1 MASYSYSIKYG
12 DWVNTITINYTI
24 SYNSISNQTTV
35 TFSDMSWAYFGK
47 RDWYTKASSTIT
59 VTAADNASAT
69 GSTSAT
75 TPANATTD
83 GSVKTFTAAPNP
95 PSITVTHSNA
105 IGAKSVN
112 ISISSSIFVNPSA
125 NGTKQYTIKGDGST
139 TAASGTYA
147 PASSVTCSTADIGSA
162 PTIQISRNSTSFT
175 HTLTYEFGSLS
186 GTIATK
192 TSDTTI
198 TSWKFPTSFYAQ
210 IPNAKSGTGTI
221 TCNTYSGDTLLGTK
235 TCSFT
240 ATTNES
246 LCKPTLSPKVEDSN
260 SEAVALTGNANTFIR
275 YISDAAITSGAA
287 ARNSATLKSIKVTC
301 GSQSITTSTGTI
313 QKVDSGTFTFTAT
326 DSRGYSTTQT
336 VEKTLINYINPTCN
350 LNISNPSTDGN
361 LSFTI
366 TGNYFNSSFGAVNNT
381 LSVSYKY
388 KAGSG
393 NYSDNIEV
401 TNITLNN
408 NTYTANISLTGL
420 DYKETYTFQAF
431 TIDKIKS
438 VNSAEKVIKTTPV
451 FSWSNDDFEFNV
463 PVKFSGKTLLDVV
476 YPVGA
481 IYMSVSE
488 ISPAT
493 LFGGTWERIQNRF
506 LLAAGSSYAAG
517 NTGGEATH
525 TLTANEM
532 PSHTH
537 ALRANTSWG
546 ESETLGAW
554 KQYVSSG
561 ILMDAGS
568 SGTTIT
574 TSYYY
579 DVAQPVGG
587 DAAHNNMPPYLVV
600 YMWKRTA

>member
-47 RDWYTKASSTIT
+47 KGWHTRASSTIT
-59 VTAADNASAT
+59 VTAADNTSAT
-69 GSTSAT
+69 GSTSASISDST
-75 TPANATTD
+75 H
-83 GSVKTFTAAPNP
+83 GGIKTFTATPSPN
-95 PSITVTHSNA
+95 SITVTHSNA
-105 IGAKSVN
+105 TGAKSVN
-112 ISISSSIFVNPSA
+112 IGISSSIFVNPSA
-125 NGTKQYTIKGDGST
+125 NGTQQVTIKGDGST

-192 TSDTTI
+192 TTSTTI

-336 VEKTLINYINPTCN
+336 IEKTLINYINPTCN
-350 LNISNPSTDGN
+350 LNISNPTTDGN

-388 KAGSG
+388 KTGSG
-393 NYSDNIEV
+393 NYSNNIEV

-463 PVKFSGKTLLDVV
+463 PVKFSGKTLFDIV

-481 IYMSVSE
+481 IYMSVSST
-488 ISPAT
+488 SPAI
-493 LFGGTWERIQNRF
+493 LFGGTWEQIQNRF
-506 LLAAGSSYAAG
+506 LLAAGSSYTAG

-525 TLTANEM
+525 KLTANEM

-587 DAAHNNMPPYLVV
+587 GAAHNNMPPYLVV

>member
-59 VTAADNASAT
+59 VTAADNTSAT

-105 IGAKSVN
+105 TGAKSVN
-112 ISISSSIFVNPSA
+112 IGISSSIFVNPSA
-125 NGTKQYTIKGDGST
+125 NGTQQVTIKGDGST

-162 PTIQISRNSTSFT
+162 PTIQISRNSSSFT

-186 GTIATK
+186 GTIVTK
-192 TSDTTI
+192 TTSTTI
-198 TSWKFPTSFYAQ
+198 TSWKFPTSFYAE

-221 TCNTYSGDTLLGTK
+221 TCNTYNGDTLLGTK

-246 LCKPTLSPKVEDSN
+246 LCKPTLSPTVEDSN
-260 SEAVALTGNANTFIR
+260 TAAVALTGDANTFIR

-287 ARNSATLKSIKVTC
+287 ARNNATLKSIKVTC

-336 VEKTLINYINPTCN
+336 IEKTLISYINPTCN
-350 LNISNPSTDGN
+350 LNISNPTTDGN

-463 PVKFSGKTLLDVV
+463 PVKFSGKTLFDIV

-481 IYMSVSE
+481 IYMSVSNT
-488 ISPAT
+488 SPAT
-493 LFGGTWERIQNRF
+493 LFGGTWEQIQNRF
-506 LLAAGSSYAAG
+506 LLAAGSSYTAG

-525 TLTANEM
+525 TLTANEI
-532 PSHTH
+532 PAHSH
-537 ALRANTSWG
+537 AIYSG
-546 ESETLGAW
+546 YGDI
-554 KQYVSSG
+554 VSNVS
-561 ILMDAGS
+561 DAYRYQTWGS
-568 SGTTIT
+568 SDRGWKTGNLGTNSI
-574 TSYYY
+574 
-579 DVAQPVGG
+579 GG
-587 DAAHNNMPPYLVV
+587 GKAHNNMPPYLVV